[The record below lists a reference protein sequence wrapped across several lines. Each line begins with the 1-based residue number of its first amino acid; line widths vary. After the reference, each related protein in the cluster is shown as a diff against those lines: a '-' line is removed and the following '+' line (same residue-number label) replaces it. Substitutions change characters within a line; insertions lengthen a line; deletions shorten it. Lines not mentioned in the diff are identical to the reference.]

1 MRLFKPA
8 TFIILIFLTV
18 FNAASQSSRPMV
30 SDIDA
35 EPSGKNIVVKW
46 TLPTKEAFRNI
57 DAILVYRSRQA
68 FSSGSQ
74 LSEDIKIATLAAN
87 VTSYTDTSC
96 GIYSWYYAVTARY
109 SDGSMYDLIIPT
121 VNATVYPAGIAST
134 QETEET
140 PVVSANIQT
149 YTSAGTIREMPLP
162 YLHLFQD
169 DEPLSGTIEAESLE
183 EAAKFGLNSIIRQNV
198 KPYVFTED
206 QDDNVTGDTYTLHN
220 IIVSF
225 FMRNDWVS
233 SEAELKKFLQTNKSN
248 FITARAQIYTGQT
261 LFFQGKYREALSY
274 FMQAEKTYPELD
286 AISKR
291 WIQYSL
297 DYFEIP

>member
-18 FNAASQSSRPMV
+18 FNAVSQSSRPMV

-35 EPSGKNIVVKW
+35 EASGKNIVVTW
-46 TLPTKEAFRNI
+46 TLPTREAFRNI

-121 VNATVYPAGIAST
+121 VNATVYPAGISST
-134 QETEET
+134 QEVEEA
-140 PVVSANIQT
+140 PVVTADIQT
-149 YTSAGTIREMPLP
+149 YTSTGTIREMPLP

-198 KPYVFTED
+198 KPYIFAED